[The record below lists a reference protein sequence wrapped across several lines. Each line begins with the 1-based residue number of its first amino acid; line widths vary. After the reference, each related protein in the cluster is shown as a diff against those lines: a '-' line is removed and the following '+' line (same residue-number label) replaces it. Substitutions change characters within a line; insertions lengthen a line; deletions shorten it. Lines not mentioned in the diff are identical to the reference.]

1 MSQKRPYD
9 DSGQSPGRR
18 PPPPPPRVSRTK
30 ACMECRRHKIKCEV
44 RTGES
49 ACTKC
54 LKGGIECV
62 FQDLT
67 QKFQEEDALWKT
79 QTKMEIGQMRAAI
92 RHLLKHNQLPDLS
105 TYHAASTVTS
115 PANPGSAAA
124 LIVPPM
130 DMTRENS
137 QEPQSRDDA
146 GLVPAPMSS
155 LYDLTRLK
163 TLRSSVLWR
172 QNANMLDD
180 DFISQGVIS
189 LEDAEYLFSRYLQN
203 NNQLLWGGVLLPH
216 PTLVS
221 VRRSS
226 TMLTAAV
233 LTIAALHVPDRDELL
248 QTCYSIFVSLVSN
261 TCLSRHHTLDD
272 VRALSLGAFY
282 LSNLSWKLSGMA
294 VRLAVEMNLHQSF
307 QKRSRPQPNQHE
319 CVRLWYA
326 LYVCEHHFSIAYGRP
341 PIIGDDMAVKN
352 VEKFLESPEIV
363 PGDVRLAA
371 QVALFRILTEAY
383 TEYGSD
389 PEQPL
394 GEQDFERLRVFN
406 FAIEQWRLTWQAR
419 SADSVEVGSY
429 PSKGVV
435 LYYHFARFQLN
446 SLALRAVAGPNS
458 PIVEPLTYDRREA
471 ANIAISAAT
480 STLTLILEE
489 NDLRRAMPGVPIFTH
504 TMVAFCATF
513 LLKMAMKWSSNT
525 PVMMNTWSHDASNL
539 GLNFSASQ
547 VIALIRRSADFLA
560 EVSEKL
566 NQKHLTRHIVAG
578 IRYLLKSFDEET
590 EASSRDGSLS
600 YQHNNSQEPFI
611 GNLNS
616 TTNASD
622 GLNGNYNFYDLV
634 GSYGF
639 GFDESYLGQVEAHDP
654 DLWSYT

>member
-1 MSQKRPYD
+1 
-9 DSGQSPGRR
+9 
-18 PPPPPPRVSRTK
+18 
-30 ACMECRRHKIKCEV
+30 ME
-44 RTGES
+44 
-49 ACTKC
+49 
-54 LKGGIECV
+54 L
-62 FQDLT
+62 
-67 QKFQEEDALWKT
+67 
-79 QTKMEIGQMRAAI
+79 GQMRAAI
-92 RHLLKHNQLPDLS
+92 QQLLKHNQLPDLS
-105 TYHAASTVTS
+105 TYHAASTATS
-115 PANPGSAAA
+115 PANPGSASA

-130 DMTRENS
+130 DMTRESS
-137 QEPQSRDDA
+137 QEPQSRDDP

-180 DFISQGVIS
+180 DFISQGIIS
-189 LEDAEYLFSRYLQN
+189 LDDAEYLFSLYLQN

-216 PTLVS
+216 QTLVS

-233 LTIAALHVPDRDELL
+233 LTIAALHVPHGDQLL
-248 QTCYSIFVSLVSN
+248 QNCYSIFVSLVSN

-272 VRALSLGAFY
+272 VRALCLGAFY

-307 QKRSRPQPNQHE
+307 QKLSRDQPNQHE

-341 PIIGDDMAVKN
+341 PIIGDDMAVRN
-352 VEKFLESPEIV
+352 LEKFLERPATV
-363 PGDVRLAA
+363 PGDIRLCA

-383 TEYGSD
+383 MEYGSD

-419 SADSVEVGSY
+419 SADSAEIGSY

-458 PIVEPLTYDRREA
+458 PLIEPLTYDRREA

-489 NDLRRAMPGVPIFTH
+489 NDLCRAMPGVPIFTH

-513 LLKMAMKWSSNT
+513 LLKMAMKWSNT
-525 PVMMNTWSHDASNL
+525 STRTLGNWSQETSNL
-539 GLNFSASQ
+539 GLNFSIGQ
-547 VIALIRRSADFLA
+547 VIGLIRKSADFLA

-566 NQKHLTRHIVAG
+566 NHKHLTRHIVAG
-578 IRYLLKSFDEET
+578 IRYLLKSFDTNT
-590 EASSRDGSLS
+590 ELPSREGASDYAQSNG
-600 YQHNNSQEPFI
+600 QQPFI
-611 GNLNS
+611 SNLDSSGNPNDS
-616 TTNASD
+616 I
-622 GLNGNYNFYDLV
+622 NGNYNFYDLV